1 MGRTTN
7 ITFGQ
12 VAAIADAMKA
22 AGTRPTARAVRER
35 IGTGSMGTIHK
46 LLQQW
51 AGKVAEADEEDDS
64 PELPSSIAS
73 TLMDF
78 VSTQV
83 AEACEPLNEELQA
96 AKDAANQIAEDNER
110 MHLAFDEQGREL
122 VNMLEKYAASN
133 ATLDQTRAVLADHES
148 EVFKLRAQVSE
159 LLLELDRSKRQTEM
173 LANLQPDLAK
183 AQQHLA
189 EARNGREDAQRDAAV
204 LGAQLAAK
212 TEQANDLAERLKTC
226 EYRADRQ
233 SEELKQAN
241 NHYQACAARLEAAAR
256 EIESLKAEKA
266 KTPTKPKPAKTLQTK
281 SKESIPADDQDRN
294 VFPTTIDR

>member
-1 MGRTTN
+1 MARTSN

-35 IGTGSMGTIHK
+35 IGSGSMGTIHK

-51 AGKVAEADEEDDS
+51 AGKVAEADDEDDS

-110 MHLAFDEQGREL
+110 MHIAFDEQGREL
-122 VNMLEKYAASN
+122 VNMLEKFAASN
-133 ATLDQTRAVLADHES
+133 ATLEQTRAVLADHES

-173 LANLQPDLAK
+173 LASLQPDLVE
-183 AQQHLA
+183 AQNRLA

-226 EYRADRQ
+226 ESRADRQ
-233 SEELKQAN
+233 TEELKQAN
-241 NHYQACAARLEAAAR
+241 NHYQACAARLEAATR
-256 EIESLKAEKA
+256 EIESLKISKA
-266 KTPTKPKPAKTLQTK
+266 KTPTTPKPSKKLPAK
-281 SKESIPADDQDRN
+281 SKETQ
-294 VFPTTIDR
+294 TQ

>member
-1 MGRTTN
+1 MARTTN

-78 VSTQV
+78 VSTQI

-110 MHLAFDEQGREL
+110 MHQAFDEQDREL

-133 ATLDQTRAVLADHES
+133 AKLDQTRAVLADHES

-159 LLLELDRSKRQTEM
+159 LMLELDRSKRQTEM
-173 LANLQPDLAK
+173 LTNLQPNLAK
-183 AQQHLA
+183 AQQDLA

-226 EYRADRQ
+226 ENRANRQ
-233 SEELKQAN
+233 SEELKQEN
-241 NHYQACAARLEAAAR
+241 IHYLACAARLEAAAR
-256 EIESLKAEKA
+256 ELESLKAAKA
-266 KTPTKPKPAKTLQTK
+266 KAPTNPKPAQKLPTK
-281 SKESIPADDQDRN
+281 SKETQ
-294 VFPTTIDR
+294 TQ

>member
-1 MGRTTN
+1 MARTSN

-35 IGTGSMGTIHK
+35 IGSGSMGTIHK

-110 MHLAFDEQGREL
+110 MHIAFDEQGREL
-122 VNMLEKYAASN
+122 VNMLEKFAASN
-133 ATLDQTRAVLADHES
+133 ATLEQTRAVLADHES

-173 LANLQPDLAK
+173 LASLQPDLVE
-183 AQQHLA
+183 AQNRLA

-226 EYRADRQ
+226 ESRADRQ
-233 SEELKQAN
+233 TEELKQAN

-256 EIESLKAEKA
+256 EIESLKTSKA
-266 KTPTKPKPAKTLQTK
+266 KTPTTPKPSKKLPAK
-281 SKESIPADDQDRN
+281 SKETQ
-294 VFPTTIDR
+294 TQ

>member
-133 ATLDQTRAVLADHES
+133 ATLNQTRAVLADHES

-226 EYRADRQ
+226 ENRADRQ
-233 SEELKQAN
+233 SEELKHAN
-241 NHYQACAARLEAAAR
+241 NDYQVCAARLEAAAR
-256 EIESLKAEKA
+256 EIESLKAAKA

-281 SKESIPADDQDRN
+281 SKETQ
-294 VFPTTIDR
+294 TQ

>member
-1 MGRTTN
+1 MARTSN

-35 IGTGSMGTIHK
+35 IGSGSMGTIHK

-51 AGKVAEADEEDDS
+51 AGKVAEADDEDDS

-110 MHLAFDEQGREL
+110 MHIAFDEQGREL
-122 VNMLEKYAASN
+122 VNMLEKFAASN
-133 ATLDQTRAVLADHES
+133 ATLEQTRTVLADHES

-173 LANLQPDLAK
+173 LASLQPDLVE
-183 AQQHLA
+183 AQNRLA

-226 EYRADRQ
+226 ESRADRQ
-233 SEELKQAN
+233 TEELKQAN

-256 EIESLKAEKA
+256 EIESLKTSKA
-266 KTPTKPKPAKTLQTK
+266 KTPTTAKTSKTLPAK
-281 SKESIPADDQDRN
+281 SKETQ
-294 VFPTTIDR
+294 TQ

>member
-1 MGRTTN
+1 MARTSN

-35 IGTGSMGTIHK
+35 IGSGSMGTIHK

-51 AGKVAEADEEDDS
+51 AGKVAEADDEDDS

-110 MHLAFDEQGREL
+110 MHIAFDEQGREL
-122 VNMLEKYAASN
+122 VNMLEKFAASN
-133 ATLDQTRAVLADHES
+133 ATLEQTRAVLADHES

-173 LANLQPDLAK
+173 LASMQPDLVE
-183 AQQHLA
+183 AQNRLA
-189 EARNGREDAQRDAAV
+189 EARKGREDAQRDAAV

-226 EYRADRQ
+226 ESRADRQ
-233 SEELKQAN
+233 TEELKQAN

-256 EIESLKAEKA
+256 EIESLKISKA
-266 KTPTKPKPAKTLQTK
+266 KTPTTPKPSKKLPAK
-281 SKESIPADDQDRN
+281 SKETQ
-294 VFPTTIDR
+294 TQ

>member
-1 MGRTTN
+1 MARTSN

-35 IGTGSMGTIHK
+35 IGSGSMGTIHK

-122 VNMLEKYAASN
+122 VIMLEKYAASN

-212 TEQANDLAERLKTC
+212 TEQAYDLAERLKTC
-226 EYRADRQ
+226 ENRADRQ
-233 SEELKQAN
+233 SEELKHAN
-241 NHYQACAARLEAAAR
+241 NDYQACAARLEAAAR
-256 EIESLKAEKA
+256 EIESLKAAKA

-281 SKESIPADDQDRN
+281 SKETQ
-294 VFPTTIDR
+294 TQ

>member
-122 VNMLEKYAASN
+122 VNMLE
-133 ATLDQTRAVLADHES
+133 
-148 EVFKLRAQVSE
+148 
-159 LLLELDRSKRQTEM
+159 
-173 LANLQPDLAK
+173 
-183 AQQHLA
+183 
-189 EARNGREDAQRDAAV
+189 
-204 LGAQLAAK
+204 
-212 TEQANDLAERLKTC
+212 QANDLAERLKTC
-226 EYRADRQ
+226 ENRADRQ
-233 SEELKQAN
+233 TEELKHAN
-241 NHYQACAARLEAAAR
+241 NDYQVCAARLEAAAR
-256 EIESLKAEKA
+256 EIESLKAAKA

-281 SKESIPADDQDRN
+281 SKETQ
-294 VFPTTIDR
+294 TQ

>member
-1 MGRTTN
+1 MARTSN

-35 IGTGSMGTIHK
+35 IGSGSMGTIHK

-51 AGKVAEADEEDDS
+51 AGKVAEADDEDDS

-96 AKDAANQIAEDNER
+96 ARDAANQIAEDNER
-110 MHLAFDEQGREL
+110 MHTAFDEQGREL
-122 VNMLEKYAASN
+122 VNMLEKFAASN
-133 ATLDQTRAVLADHES
+133 ATLEQTRAVLADHES

-173 LANLQPDLAK
+173 LASLQPDLVE
-183 AQQHLA
+183 AQNRLA

-204 LGAQLAAK
+204 LAAQLAAK

-226 EYRADRQ
+226 ESRADRQ
-233 SEELKQAN
+233 TEELKQAN
-241 NHYQACAARLEAAAR
+241 NHYQAYAARLDAAAR
-256 EIESLKAEKA
+256 EIESLKMSKA
-266 KTPTKPKPAKTLQTK
+266 KTPTAPKPSKKIPAK
-281 SKESIPADDQDRN
+281 SKETQ
-294 VFPTTIDR
+294 TQ

>member
-1 MGRTTN
+1 MARTTN

-226 EYRADRQ
+226 ENRADRQ
-233 SEELKQAN
+233 SEELKQTN

-256 EIESLKAEKA
+256 EIESLKAAKA
-266 KTPTKPKPAKTLQTK
+266 KTPTNPKPEKKLPTK
-281 SKESIPADDQDRN
+281 SKETQ
-294 VFPTTIDR
+294 TQ

>member
-1 MGRTTN
+1 MARTSN

-12 VAAIADAMKA
+12 VAQIADTLKA

-35 IGTGSMGTIHK
+35 IGSGSMGTIHK

-51 AGKVAEADEEDDS
+51 AGKATAEDEDGEG
-64 PELPSSIAS
+64 PELPSSIA
-73 TLMDF
+73 TALMDF

-96 AKDAANQIAEDNER
+96 AKDTADQIAEDNER
-110 MHLAFDEQGREL
+110 MHIAFDEQGREL
-122 VNMLEKYAASN
+122 VNMLEKFAASN
-133 ATLDQTRAVLADHES
+133 ATLEQTRAVLADHES

-173 LANLQPDLAK
+173 LASLQPDLVE
-183 AQQHLA
+183 AQNRLA

-226 EYRADRQ
+226 ESRADRQ
-233 SEELKQAN
+233 TEELKQAN
-241 NHYQACAARLEAAAR
+241 NHYQAYAARLDAAAR
-256 EIESLKAEKA
+256 EIESLKMSKA
-266 KTPTKPKPAKTLQTK
+266 KTPTAPKPSKKIPAK
-281 SKESIPADDQDRN
+281 SKETQ
-294 VFPTTIDR
+294 TQ